1 MKYYIFSIITHL
13 YVELLRRT
21 NYLNQESYEVL
32 KSPQYFLSLLDFQG
46 LLKYVKFKPV
56 LFIKGYLT
64 FFSIHA
70 PAPPLKLLVNSLLQ
84 LLIKTFFF
92 NDIFHDFEKLPLVND
107 LYFNHT
113 NLMIRSL
120 FQETVTLDHSYDLL
134 NIFFLA
140 FSVFFFCRKIRF
152 KQKSLKRQL

>member
-32 KSPQYFLSLLDFQG
+32 KSPQYFLSILDFQG

-56 LFIKGYLT
+56 PFIKGYLT
-64 FFSIHA
+64 SFSIHA

-120 FQETVTLDHSYDLL
+120 FQETNFRSQLWPFKHIFSRLPSFFVEKYVL
-134 NIFFLA
+134 N
-140 FSVFFFCRKIRF
+140 K
-152 KQKSLKRQL
+152 KG

>member
-64 FFSIHA
+64 SFSIHA

-120 FQETVTLDHSYDLL
+120 FQETNFRSKLWPFKH
-134 NIFFLA
+134 IFSRLYS
-140 FSVFFFCRKIRF
+140 FSVEKYVLN
-152 KQKSLKRQL
+152 KKV